1 MVEGGLG
8 AMRVGA
14 GRRYPGLN
22 WDVGLGRWH
31 SDADVAQV
39 FWCAAWQTHTVVS
52 QGKGMSSVASSN
64 DRKQASSTSVVAY
77 LGLLSRSQ
85 VAKSPPYSCQESLEK
100 VCWDGGCQVSAG
112 RSKDVAPGRSKER
125 ASCDGFACRGPRSC
139 VPGLLFFFFFFFF
152 FSFSFLTWCSPHLAC
167 GPWLCARCAALVAA
181 RWWWPLLSLLQSQ
194 RSVGFF
200 SSLLRVGRSG
210 CRV

>member
-152 FSFSFLTWCSPHLAC
+152 PFRFSRGARRIWLVDHGCAPGVRRWLRHGGGGRCSAY
-167 GPWLCARCAALVAA
+167 
-181 RWWWPLLSLLQSQ
+181 
-194 RSVGFF
+194 
-200 SSLLRVGRSG
+200 
-210 CRV
+210 CRVSGLWDFSLRF